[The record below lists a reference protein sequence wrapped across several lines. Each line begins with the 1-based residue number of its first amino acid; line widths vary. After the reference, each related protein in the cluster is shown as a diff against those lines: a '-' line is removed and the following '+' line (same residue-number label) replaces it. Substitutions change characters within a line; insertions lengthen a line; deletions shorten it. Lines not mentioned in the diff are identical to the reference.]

1 MNFFRKRLE
10 RLPAHQVHAYETQG
24 FVVVSGLIA
33 ETIIDQAA
41 SLLADL
47 VRGEGGG
54 PHITF
59 YRNAELLACYT
70 KEVCWA
76 AAQLA
81 GGGAGKPFPPP
92 RATSTI
98 SVGVTA
104 EPWRWPHPHIDHS
117 RREDEHRTFPPPYR
131 IGCIIYLTEVP
142 KHSGSTVIWPGSH
155 RQLEALAASNVH
167 QYEYMSI
174 LNRDL
179 PTLTLENPIEVTAHP
194 GDVFFHHYLCAH
206 SGSVNNGSEP
216 RLALNHKW

>member
-10 RLPAHQVHAYETQG
+10 RLPAQQLHTYETQG
-24 FVVVSGLIA
+24 FLVVSGLIGEA
-33 ETIIDQAA
+33 VIHQAA
-41 SLLADL
+41 SLLAGL

-59 YRNAELLACYT
+59 YRNADLLACYT
-70 KEVCWA
+70 RAVCWA

-81 GGGAGKPFPPP
+81 GVEKPFKPP

-117 RREDEHRTFPPPYR
+117 SREDAHRTFPPPYR
-131 IGCIIYLTEVP
+131 IGCIIYLTEVR
-142 KHSGSTVIWPGSH
+142 KHSGATVIWPGSH
-155 RQLEALAASNVH
+155 RQLEALASSNVH
-167 QYEYMSI
+167 RYEYMSS

-179 PTLTLENPIEVTAHP
+179 ATLALENPIEVTAQP
-194 GDVFFHHYLCAH
+194 GEILFHHYLCAH
-206 SGSVNNGSEP
+206 SGSVNNGIEP